1 MTVKYK
7 KVIDPM
13 TDEVSCVRRWDDA
26 NDKVPTLL
34 IPLDKNNTDYQE
46 WQEWDAIDGNT
57 TQDAD

>member
-7 KVIDPM
+7 KVKDPF

-34 IPLDKNNTDYQE
+34 IPLDEHNVDYKLWKE
-46 WQEWDAIDGNT
+46 WEDAGGT
-57 TQDAD
+57 TEDAD